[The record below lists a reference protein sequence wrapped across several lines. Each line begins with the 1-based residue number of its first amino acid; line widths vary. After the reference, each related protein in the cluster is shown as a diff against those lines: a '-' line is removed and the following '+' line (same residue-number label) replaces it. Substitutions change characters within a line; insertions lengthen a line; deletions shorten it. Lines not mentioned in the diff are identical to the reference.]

1 MVFIIIHDH
10 KNVYVDAVFI
20 SFIIHTFKDIE
31 KICRA
36 IISVDIYNL
45 HVGNKYTLFNSVYS
59 NH

>member
-10 KNVYVDAVFI
+10 KNLYVDAVFI

-36 IISVDIYNL
+36 IISVDNL
-45 HVGNKYTLFNSVYS
+45 HVGNKYTLFNSVYP